1 MSSVIRVNPDSV
13 RQYAAAATE
22 RFGYSRTELEAL
34 VREAVEVRY
43 FGPNAVEFKSRCG
56 QMAAEYSTK
65 LLADLTQIADA
76 VRGSTSAIASSLG
89 GVPLVLSVDGSPV
102 GAPPVPAA
110 DGTFDVDVSALEALK
125 PVVTRHIGAVRQA
138 LTDHLTSLKATD
150 WEGAA
155 KGSAVS
161 AVTTFTTQAQTKA
174 AEAETAITS
183 FIESQISS
191 VLAADR

>member
-13 RQYAAAATE
+13 RQYASAASE
-22 RFGYSRTELEAL
+22 RFAHSRTELESL
-34 VREAVEVRY
+34 VRAAVEVRY
-43 FGPNAVEFKSRCG
+43 FGPNAVEFKTRSG

-102 GAPPVPAA
+102 TPPPVPPA

-125 PVVTRHIGAVRQA
+125 PVVTRHLSAVRQA
-138 LTDHLTSLKATD
+138 LTDHLTSLRATD

-155 KGSAVS
+155 KASAVD
-161 AVTTFTTQAQTKA
+161 AVTNFTNQAQAKA
-174 AEAETAITS
+174 TEAESALAS
-183 FIESQISS
+183 FIDSQISA

>member
-1 MSSVIRVNPDSV
+1 MSVIRVNPESV

-22 RFGYSRTELEAL
+22 RFAHSRTELEGL

-43 FGPNAVEFKSRCG
+43 YGPNAVEFKTRCG
-56 QMAAEYSTK
+56 QMTAEYSTK

-76 VRGSTSAIASSLG
+76 VRASTSAIASSLG

-102 GAPPVPAA
+102 TAPPVPPA

-125 PVVTRHIGAVRQA
+125 PVVSRRIDAVRQA
-138 LTDHLTSLKATD
+138 LSEHLTALRSTD

-155 KGSAVS
+155 KASAVD
-161 AVTTFTTQAQTKA
+161 AVTTFTNQAQTKA
-174 AEAETAITS
+174 TEAETAINA
-183 FIESQISS
+183 FIDSQISS